1 MTVNHGPAHRLVF
14 SILNYIRA
22 DLHLF
27 MVAQYIEGLLAFPEA
42 QYHGVRFSER
52 KKKFAQPLIL
62 ILSTKKDIE
71 VNALQFCKCLRN
83 TYAQS

>member
-1 MTVNHGPAHRLVF
+1 MVLHIGLYFLFLITSVQISICLWLPNTSRGYLHSQRHGT
-14 SILNYIRA
+14 
-22 DLHLF
+22 
-27 MVAQYIEGLLAFPEA
+27 MVCASLKE
-42 QYHGVRFSER
+42 

-71 VNALQFCKCLRN
+71 VNALQFCKCLQN